1 MKTKQILLSLFLS
14 VATTL
19 SAQTILKGDMN
30 DDNAVTISDVTS
42 LVNVILGKSPIET
55 IDLSMNPYEVDN
67 KDVVGTWYMPDGT
80 SFTFR
85 EDGTTDFPKGATYE
99 FMPQQ
104 GRLLV
109 YDAKGRP
116 VKILPLAKIAPEYL
130 LTVNYATG
138 TFAYYTNQSVL
149 VASFTISPIQLNM
162 EFGET
167 AQLLATT
174 APETAFNPTIA
185 WTSSDESV
193 ALVDEDGL
201 VKAIRGGTCTITAST
216 TDGSALVA
224 TCEITIHKDE
234 SGTIGGRDYIDL
246 NLPSGTLW
254 ATMNVGA
261 STPEDY
267 GDYFAWGETTGY
279 KSGKTTFTWTTYA
292 HCQGSNNTL
301 TKYCFKSTDVY
312 GTIDNLTELE
322 EIDDAAYV
330 NWDSNWRTPT
340 LAQLIELFDSRELTI
355 EWTTQNGVYGRK
367 FTCKTNGNSIFLPA
381 AGFINGTSLNG
392 VGSNGNY
399 WSRTLNTSYIPTQ
412 AIRQFFHSGGM
423 SRGSLE
429 RCYGQSVRPVLNI
442 NE

>member
-1 MKTKQILLSLFLS
+1 MKTKQILLSLLLS

-19 SAQTILKGDMN
+19 NAQTILKGDMN

-55 IDLSMNPYEVDN
+55 INLTANPYEVNN
-67 KDVVGTWYMPDGT
+67 KDVVGTWHAPDGT
-80 SFTFR
+80 SFTFN
-85 EDGTTDFPKGATYE
+85 EDGTTDFPNGATYE
-99 FMPQQ
+99 FMPNL
-104 GRLLV
+104 GRLLI
-109 YDAKGRP
+109 YDAIGRP
-116 VKILPLAKIAPEYL
+116 IKILPLVKIAPEYL
-130 LTVNYATG
+130 LSVNYATENF
-138 TFAYYTNQSVL
+138 TYYTNQSVL
-149 VASFTISPIQLNM
+149 VASMTITPTQLNL

-167 AQLLATT
+167 AQLIAMIT
-174 APETAFNPTIA
+174 PESAFNRTLA
-185 WTSSDESV
+185 WTSSDKSIAV
-193 ALVDEDGL
+193 VDDNGL
-201 VKAIRGGTCTITAST
+201 ITAIRGGVCTITAST
-216 TDGSALVA
+216 TDGSIITA
-224 TCEITIHKDE
+224 TCEVTIHKDE
-234 SGTIGGRDYIDL
+234 SGTIGGRDSIDL

-261 STPEDY
+261 SKAEDY

-279 KSGKTTFTWTTYA
+279 KSGKTNFTWGTYA

-322 EIDDAAYV
+322 EIDDVAYV
-330 NWDSNWRTPT
+330 KWDSNWRIPT

-355 EWTTQNGVYGRK
+355 EWTTLNGVYGRK

-381 AGFINGTSLNG
+381 AGSVSNTSLNN
-392 VGSNGNY
+392 VGENGNY

-412 AIRQFFHSGGM
+412 ALRQFFYSGGM

-429 RCYGQSVRPVLNI
+429 RCYGQSIRPVLNI